1 MVKRHLR
8 LMLSMF
14 LVSKRMVEQNNNI
27 VKTGMKLSCL
37 DVLWLTMITMVAR

>member
-14 LVSKRMVEQNNNI
+14 LVSKRMVEQNNNT
-27 VKTGMKLSCL
+27 VKTGSNYR
-37 DVLWLTMITMVAR
+37 V